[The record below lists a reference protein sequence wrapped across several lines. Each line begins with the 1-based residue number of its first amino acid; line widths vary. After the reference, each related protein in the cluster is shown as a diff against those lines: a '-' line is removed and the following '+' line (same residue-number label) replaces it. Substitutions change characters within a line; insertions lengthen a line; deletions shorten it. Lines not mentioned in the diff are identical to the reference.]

1 MFSVKCDTVTEALM
15 LKLLNVLYSII
26 YIDSESN
33 VTIFLHHSES
43 RPKALSKKA
52 RVVDSQTI
60 WPMLLPLAATVSKIQ
75 LNLINSS

>member
-15 LKLLNVLYSII
+15 LKLLNILY